1 MMAILERLARFKV
14 MLPLIGI
21 AIFIY
26 IVSGIGTDKIVDAI
40 VEIDPLLFL
49 LSFSIFIPRITIST
63 YRWKMIA
70 HMQGID
76 VDLPALIKLNLIGLF
91 YGTVT
96 PLWLGDWIRIPYL
109 REESGVPFGKCTSNI
124 FIDQIMEFS
133 SLFILAIAGSLLL
146 FGRFHSLFFIL
157 LSFFAIFVSVAI
169 FLKDK
174 RRGKK
179 LFNVVYRI
187 IIPKKFR
194 PFMENELNV
203 FYEDMPSLKSLFVP
217 LLIGIFAYILYFIQI
232 YLIALSLSIGIPLI
246 TFILVYPVASL
257 IGLIPITISGFGTR
271 EAALIR
277 IFSIYGV
284 PGSIAVAISLSGYVI
299 TMLIPAV
306 IGGILSITRI
316 RSAKL

>member
-1 MMAILERLARFKV
+1 MMAILERMARFKV
-14 MLPLIGI
+14 LLPLIGI
-21 AIFIY
+21 AIFVY
-26 IVSGIGTDKIVDAI
+26 IVSGIGADNIIDALGRI
-40 VEIDPLLFL
+40 NPLILL
-49 LSFSIFIPRITIST
+49 LSLSIFIPRITIST

-76 VDLPALIKLNLIGLF
+76 VDLPTLIKLNLIGLF

-109 REESGVPFGKCTSNI
+109 REESNAPFGKCTSNI

-133 SLFILAIAGSLLL
+133 SLFILAIAGSILL

-157 LSFFAIFVSVAI
+157 FSFFAVFVSVAI

-179 LFNVVYRI
+179 LFNVLYKIVV
-187 IIPKKFR
+187 PKKFR
-194 PFMENELNV
+194 PFMEDELNV
-203 FYEDMPSLKSLFVP
+203 FYDDMPPLKSLFVP
-217 LLIGIFAYILYFIQI
+217 LLIGISAYLLYFTQI
-232 YLIALSLSIGIPLI
+232 YLIALSFSIDIPFT

-284 PGSIAVAISLSGYVI
+284 PDSITVAISLSGYII
-299 TMLIPAV
+299 TMIIPAV
-306 IGGILSITRI
+306 IGGIFSIARV
-316 RSAKL
+316 RSEKL

>member
-1 MMAILERLARFKV
+1 MAILERLSRLKV
-14 MLPLIGI
+14 LLPFIGI

-26 IVSGIGTDKIVDAI
+26 IINDIGTDKLLSTLNHIN
-40 VEIDPLLFL
+40 PLLLL
-49 LSFSIFIPRITIST
+49 LSLSIFVPRIAIST

-76 VDLPALIKLNLIGLF
+76 VSLPVLIKLNLIGLF

-109 REESGVPFGKCTSNI
+109 REESGAPFGKCTSNI

-146 FGRFHSLFFIL
+146 FGQFRSLFFIL
-157 LSFFAIFVSVAI
+157 LSFFAIFVSMAI
-169 FLKDK
+169 LLKDK
-174 RRGKK
+174 YRGKK
-179 LFNVVYRI
+179 LFNFLYKI
-187 IIPKKFR
+187 IIPKRLK
-194 PFMENELNV
+194 PFMENEINV
-203 FYEDMPSLKSLFVP
+203 FYEDIPPLKSLFVP
-217 LLIGIFAYILYFIQI
+217 LLIGIFAYLLYFTQI
-232 YLIALSLSIGIPLI
+232 YLIALSFSINIPFI

-271 EAALIR
+271 EAALIH

-284 PGSIAVAISLSGYVI
+284 PDDITVAISLAGYVV
-299 TMLIPAV
+299 TMLIPSI
-306 IGGILSITRI
+306 IGGIFSF
-316 RSAKL
+316 SKAKKGS